1 MLFSYFQIWP
11 QRYRQILK
19 NKRNHVYFYMI
30 PFLFVER
37 CVPDSNGCTR
47 FCRPLTKPLIQRTM
61 RIVPFCECKGS
72 TFGINNKVLRKF
84 FCEEMRFFLLLHGFM
99 RRITEKVKQFIHKNG
114 LLNDRARV
122 VVGLSGGPDSVCLA
136 MLLQELGYEVIAM
149 HCNFHL
155 RGEESMRDEQFVVSL
170 CRRMGW
176 ELHQVDFDTL
186 NYAQNQKISIEMAA
200 RELRYE
206 QFHSLLQEAKA
217 EAIAVGHHQNDNVET
232 MLLNATR
239 GTGIRG
245 LCGMQPRNGN
255 VVRPLLCLTRQEV
268 LAYLED
274 MGQDYVTDHTNQEDD
289 YARNKVRLDV
299 LPLLE
304 RINSGAM
311 KNLASTQ
318 ENLSEVMKVYQQ
330 AMRETISDCVKNK
343 ENGEVVILL
352 DKLNHTPSPI
362 SVLHE
367 MLSPLGFNKVQM
379 QELLSAQSES
389 GKIISAGR
397 RRVLVDRQCII
408 IEAEHYP
415 TPHIH
420 QEVLPIENLHIQKDT
435 SHAYLDADKVHGEL
449 TLRIPQKGDT
459 FAPFGMG
466 GKRKLLSDFLTDL
479 KLTLFEKERQPLL
492 MDGDEIVWVVGRRS
506 SELYRVD
513 KNTKTIICLSL

>member
-30 PFLFVER
+30 PFLSVER

-114 LLNDRARV
+114 LLKDGARV
-122 VVGLSGGPDSVCLA
+122 IVGLSGGPDSVCLT
-136 MLLQELGYEVIAM
+136 MLLQKLGYEIVAV

-155 RGEESMRDEQFVVSL
+155 RGKESMRDEEFVVSL
-170 CRRMGW
+170 CQRMGI
-176 ELHQVDFDTL
+176 ELHKADFDTL
-186 NYAQNQKISIEMAA
+186 QYSQKRKISIEMAA

-206 QFHSLLQEAKA
+206 LFHTLMRKTHA
-217 EAIAVGHHQNDNVET
+217 EAIAVGHHQDDNVET
-232 MLLNATR
+232 MLLNAVR

-245 LCGMQPRNGN
+245 LCGMQPRNEE
-255 VVRPLLCLTRQEV
+255 VVRPLLCLTRQDI
-268 LAYLED
+268 LAYLKEV
-274 MGQDYVTDHTNQEDD
+274 GQDYVTDHTNLEDD

-304 RINSGAM
+304 GINAGAM

-330 AMRETISDCVKNK
+330 AIQETIEESVERKD
-343 ENGEVVILL
+343 NGEIIILT
-352 DKLNHTPSPI
+352 DKLNHAPSPI

-367 MLSPLGFNKVQM
+367 MLSPLGFNKVQL
-379 QELLSAQSES
+379 QELLSAQAES
-389 GKIISAGR
+389 GKIISAGG
-397 RRVLVDRQCII
+397 RRVLVDRQRII
-408 IEAEHYP
+408 VEAEHYH

-420 QEVLPIENLHIQKDT
+420 QEELTLKDLHMQKDT
-435 SHAYLDADKVHGEL
+435 RHAYLDADKLHGKL
-449 TLRIPQKGDT
+449 TLRTPQRGDT

-479 KLTLFEKERQPLL
+479 KLSLFEKEHQPLL
-492 MDGDEIVWVVGRRS
+492 MDGDEIVWVVGLRS

-513 KNTKTIICLSL
+513 ENTQTIISLSL